1 MRSSYYGCCFLL
13 MLLLGACGSSKK
25 YKLLES
31 NQEALQLQLDS
42 SRSQLA
48 QLLREE
54 KSKQQQ
60 QEEQLAQAVAA
71 QKQAEKARQ
80 NSLQQLAET
89 QKAKTACEQQ
99 LAQSEKAL
107 QIFQAQLGKE
117 ARKKTE
123 LVLAEE
129 RILEQLKAYKG
140 LEFERISASQALKIA
155 CPDSLLF
162 RGENSVQNSAIPFLK
177 DLASLLSEE
186 ENWELELLATADR
199 GSKAKVRLAQAT
211 TRANSVAS
219 KLRILKLSLSRL
231 YVSAWAKEDEIPL
244 YIYIFPKGRP

>member
-71 QKQAEKARQ
+71 KEQAEKTRQ
-80 NSLQQLAET
+80 NSLQQLAKT
-89 QKAKTACEQQ
+89 QKTKTACEQQ

-107 QIFQAQLGKE
+107 QMFQAQLGKE
-117 ARKKTE
+117 AQNKIE
-123 LVLAEE
+123 FILAEE
-129 RILEQLKAYKG
+129 LILNQFKTYKG
-140 LEFERISASQALKIA
+140 LTFERISASQALKIA

-162 RGENSVQNSAIPFLK
+162 RGENSVQSSALPFLE
-177 DLASLLSEE
+177 DLASLLSERE
-186 ENWELELLATADR
+186 DWEIELQAVAD
-199 GSKAKVRLAQAT
+199 KETKVNARLAQASR
-211 TRANSVAS
+211 RANSVAS
-219 KLRILKLSLSRL
+219 KLRILKLPLSRL
-231 YVSAWAKEDEIPL
+231 YLSAWAKGDDRPL
-244 YIYIFPKGRP
+244 YIYIYPKGKP

>member
-1 MRSSYYGCCFLL
+1 MRLSYYSCCLL
-13 MLLLGACGSSKK
+13 LILLLGACGSSKK

-31 NQEALQLQLDS
+31 NRQALQLQLDS

-60 QEEQLAQAVAA
+60 QKEQLVQAVAA
-71 QKQAEKARQ
+71 QEQAEKAREK
-80 NSLQQLAET
+80 SLQQLAET

-107 QIFQAQLGKE
+107 QMFQAQLGKE
-117 ARKKTE
+117 VRKKTE
-123 LVLAEE
+123 LVQAEE
-129 RILEQLKAYKG
+129 RIVEQMKAYKG
-140 LEFERISASQALKIA
+140 LEFERIVASQALKIA

-162 RGENSVQNSAIPFLK
+162 KGKNSVHSSALPFLK

-186 ENWELELLATADR
+186 ENWELELRATADK
-199 GSKAKVRLAQAT
+199 GTKAKARLAQAN
-211 TRANSVAS
+211 TRANSVAI
-219 KLRILKLSLSRL
+219 KLRLLDLPLERL
-231 YVSAWAKEDEIPL
+231 YVGAWAQEDDIPL
-244 YIYIFPKGRP
+244 YLYIYPKGKP